1 MRVAANRSQLAGCLD
16 RTCQIPAETRGLQM
30 LRRGSGHVRER
41 PVQPLCWTKPAV
53 VSLRPR
59 SVLWTVA
66 GQLAEDSRAS
76 PDGGQPA
83 LALRCRIE
91 PYLDQGGAC
100 GAAGRCQRSASALE
114 GPAERAPAQTLLAPQ
129 ITKADPPRN
138 QPWSVCCS
146 SAILCPLP
154 PAACRP
160 AIRQPALSTAFHHGR
175 SPDTLASAQPG
186 PELST
191 PCLLVNWVRQA
202 RAQLW
207 RAR

>member
-91 PYLDQGGAC
+91 PYLDQERRRC
-100 GAAGRCQRSASALE
+100 AAPLARPSPGSALRRPP
-114 GPAERAPAQTLLAPQ
+114 GTGAPTPG
-129 ITKADPPRN
+129 
-138 QPWSVCCS
+138 SC
-146 SAILCPLP
+146 
-154 PAACRP
+154 
-160 AIRQPALSTAFHHGR
+160 GR
-175 SPDTLASAQPG
+175 SSQLIAEPVRTASWPIFPASTIHLAGAVARHPPVSVG
-186 PELST
+186 L
-191 PCLLVNWVRQA
+191 RQVVHP
-202 RAQLW
+202 RAIGQD
-207 RAR
+207 RS